1 MFRPCKMYVP
11 HSIIVLYNRSLVNNV
26 LYIFY
31 LRKLWIDWRNSMCS
45 MLFLLNKDKLCML
58 LYFHLLYTPF
68 IVNRIGDVVV
78 SVLASSAVDCGFEPR
93 SGQTN
98 NYTIYIC
105 CFSTK
110 HAALMRESK
119 DWSAR
124 NHNNGSKWSDMSTRG
139 LFFQWASTIKIQLS
153 LLV

>member
-1 MFRPCKMYVP
+1 MFRPCKIYVP
-11 HSIIVLYNRSLVNNV
+11 HSIIVLNNMSLVNNV

-31 LRKLWIDWRNSMCS
+31 LCP

-68 IVNRIGDVVV
+68 NVNRIGDVVV

-98 NYTIYIC
+98 DYTIYIC
-105 CFSTK
+105 CFST
-110 HAALMRESK
+110 
-119 DWSAR
+119 
-124 NHNNGSKWSDMSTRG
+124 
-139 LFFQWASTIKIQLS
+139 
-153 LLV
+153 